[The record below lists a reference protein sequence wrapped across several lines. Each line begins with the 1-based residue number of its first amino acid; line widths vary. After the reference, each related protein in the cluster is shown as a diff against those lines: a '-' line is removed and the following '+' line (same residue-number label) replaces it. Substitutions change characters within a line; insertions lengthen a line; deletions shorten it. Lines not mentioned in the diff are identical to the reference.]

1 MGNRLGSGKGQRGQ
15 IGKGRGVSLP
25 WRSVEREIEVGEVDE
40 KSLWEGLSLLIKVIL
55 VGRDKGRSRKIKDC
69 YSCLWLLDNQ
79 QDMALGT
86 SESQKG

>member
-1 MGNRLGSGKGQRGQ
+1 M
-15 IGKGRGVSLP
+15 GKGRGVSLP

>member
-1 MGNRLGSGKGQRGQ
+1 M
-15 IGKGRGVSLP
+15 
-25 WRSVEREIEVGEVDE
+25 
-40 KSLWEGLSLLIKVIL
+40 EGLSLLIKVIL

-86 SESQKG
+86 SKSQKGLARVNLEWVQWHVSA